1 MKKPILFLIALVL
14 SAYSLMAQQQE
25 DYSDLV
31 KVGDELLIDTPS
43 ASSYQH
49 INVPRKNF
57 IIKRGGVPDMKTLK
71 SSVVTVTKI
80 SNDENPIIT
89 FKKANG
95 KKFFRVYKTL
105 TADLNS
111 AVASGEIQIRER
123 GNKKSMTK

>member
-1 MKKPILFLIALVL
+1 MKKPILFLVAFALSV
-14 SAYSLMAQQQE
+14 YSLTAQQE
-25 DYSDLV
+25 NYADLV
-31 KVGDELLIDTPS
+31 EIGDELVIDAPS

-57 IIKRGGVPDMKTLK
+57 IIKRGGIPDMKTLK
-71 SSVVTVTKI
+71 SSVVTITKI
-80 SNDENPIIT
+80 SDDESPVIT

-105 TADLNS
+105 TADLNA